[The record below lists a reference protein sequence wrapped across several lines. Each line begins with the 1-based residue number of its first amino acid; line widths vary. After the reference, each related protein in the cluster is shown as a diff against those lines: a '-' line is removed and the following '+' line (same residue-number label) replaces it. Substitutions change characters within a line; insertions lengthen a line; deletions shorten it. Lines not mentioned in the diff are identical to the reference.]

1 MIIIIITIVIVVV
14 VIVVVILTLRWLSG
28 IVAVP
33 HVVMVSQ
40 VDKHNLL
47 PLLLS
52 MKEEPVPLQSLW
64 IN

>member
-33 HVVMVSQ
+33 HVVLVVQ
-40 VDKHNLL
+40 VEAQYLL
-47 PLLLS
+47 PLILS
-52 MKEEPVPLQSLW
+52 VKKEPPLQSLW